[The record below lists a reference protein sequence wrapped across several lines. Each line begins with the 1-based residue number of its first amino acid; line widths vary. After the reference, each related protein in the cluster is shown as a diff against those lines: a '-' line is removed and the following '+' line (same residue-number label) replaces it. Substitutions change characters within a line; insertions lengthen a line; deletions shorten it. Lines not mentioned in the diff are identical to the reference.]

1 MDIILCGIGKIARD
15 QHIPALA
22 ASGDWTLAAT
32 VSRAIDSSGHHVQ
45 GVPAHTTLDAA
56 LAAHPE
62 VQVYSLCQPPAPR
75 YALARQLID
84 AGKDVMLEKPPGATL
99 AEIYDLR
106 DRAAAQ
112 GTSFFTTWHSRMADA
127 VQPAA
132 DWLGDKTITSAH
144 ITWKEDVR
152 LWHPGQDWVFDPGG
166 MGVFDPGINA
176 LSILTHIL
184 PDPVHLRSSVIE
196 VPQNRSMPIAA
207 KLHFSGNVSA
217 ELDWRHEGPQTWD
230 IDVETDAGTL
240 SLRDGGATLRI
251 NGEQQPVSGPGE
263 YPALYSQMA
272 NLVRARESDTDL
284 SPMVHVSD
292 AFTLA
297 RRNVVPDFHF

>member
-22 ASGDWTLAAT
+22 ASGDWTLTAT
-32 VSRAIDSSGHHVQ
+32 VSRAIDATGHHVAT
-45 GVPAHTTLDAA
+45 VPAHTTLDAA
-56 LAAHPE
+56 LEAHPQ

-75 YALARQLID
+75 YALARRLIS

-112 GTSFFTTWHSRMADA
+112 GTSLFTTWHSRMANG

-132 DWLGDKTITSAH
+132 DWLANTSIKSAH

-152 LWHPGQDWVFDPGG
+152 RWHPDQDWVFEPGG

-184 PDPVHLRSSVIE
+184 PKPVHLCESSIE
-196 VPQNRSMPIAA
+196 VPQNRAMPIAA
-207 KLHFSGNVSA
+207 KLQFSNNVSA
-217 ELDWRHEGPQTWD
+217 ELDWRHEGPQTWS
-230 IDVETDAGTL
+230 IDVDTDAGTL
-240 SLRDGGATLRI
+240 SLHDGGATLVI
-251 NGEQQPVSGPGE
+251 NGEEQHVSGPGE
-263 YPALYSQMA
+263 YPALYAHMA
-272 NLVRARESDTDL
+272 NLVRTRESDTDL

-292 AFTLA
+292 AFTIA
-297 RRNVVPDFHF
+297 RRMTVPDFHF